1 MVISTKFPWEGRLSI
16 AVSSDD
22 PKVIAVRLPPSKYN
36 CSIAGKE
43 KDGFLYFSSRKW
55 SQNIT
60 LDFTISAHV
69 VLPTPKVEAI
79 KGKLA
84 VERGPFVYALEQC
97 DNDIPLE
104 QVKLFRSASFGEKQI
119 TIDGVP
125 VVALTTQVSGGMI
138 QLVPYFT
145 WGNRKP
151 KEGMKVWVD
160 EESMS
165 K

>member
-1 MVISTKFPWEGRLSI
+1 M
-16 AVSSDD
+16 
-22 PKVIAVRLPPSKYN
+22 
-36 CSIAGKE
+36 
-43 KDGFLYFSSRKW
+43 
-55 SQNIT
+55 
-60 LDFTISAHV
+60 
-69 VLPTPKVEAI
+69 EAI

-104 QVKLFRSASFGEKQI
+104 QVKLSRSASFGEKQI
-119 TIDGVP
+119 AIDGVP

-151 KEGMKVWVD
+151 REGMKVWVD
-160 EESMS
+160 EGSMS

>member
-1 MVISTKFPWEGRLSI
+1 MPYLRTIPRLLQFVYRQANTI
-16 AVSSDD
+16 APLLVKKKTASFTSH
-22 PKVIAVRLPPSKYN
+22 P
-36 CSIAGKE
+36 E
-43 KDGFLYFSSRKW
+43 KW

-69 VLPTPKVEAI
+69 VLPNPKVEAI

-104 QVKLFRSASFGEKQI
+104 QVKLSRSASFGEKQI
-119 TIDGVP
+119 AIDGVP

-151 KEGMKVWVD
+151 REGMKVWVD
-160 EESMS
+160 EGSMS